1 MSTIDA
7 RKNQLALEGAQ
18 RVLAEL
24 EQDVKSRTAS
34 NQATI
39 SLAEEKR
46 NKANLAMEQAQG
58 NIDKMRVIAPMDGL
72 VALEKNEGSTGGFF
86 FSGMSLPEYREG
98 DQVEPGRTV
107 GQVID
112 PNGMELVA
120 KVGELERNRIK
131 EGQSVDIQLDALP
144 GTMFH
149 GTVKNVAGNN
159 ARRFWDDDTTTKFEV
174 SVTLAS
180 ADPRM
185 RPGLTAHVSI
195 NSDPRKNVL
204 YVPRQ
209 ALFLKDNKRVVYVR
223 SAPRAGRH
231 SVMATIASTPSLR
244 ALRGYQQW
252 LPDLQ
257 LGWQNL
263 LLHRLRSLLTML
275 GMIFGVAAVVSML
288 SIGAGARQKVMAMI
302 EQMGVH
308 NLIVEAK
315 ETTEWQA
322 HQKVRK
328 ISQGLTF
335 QDYRVIRDD
344 VADVIAGTPRKRMTP
359 SKTLPKSQLDP
370 PTIYGVDPV
379 YMNIA
384 GLHILQGRFFTDNE
398 QTGAAPV
405 CVLGAAARSSLF
417 GSADPIGQYVKAN
430 ETWFRVIGVVSP
442 QLSSQTEVA
451 GVPSQDVNN
460 IMYVPLNSAILRLE
474 DNYSDVRDEIDGIYL
489 NIRESADMSSVAQVV
504 RAILDSSHHSA
515 GDFSVIVPAELLA
528 EQRRTERLFNAVMV
542 AIASISLL
550 VGGIGI
556 MNIMLASILERTRE
570 IGVRRAVGARQRD
583 IIRQF
588 VVEAVLISF
597 MGGSFGIAFGF
608 IMSRLIAWLAGWST
622 IVTASSILLAF
633 LVSITVGLVF
643 GIYPA
648 VKAARLDPV
657 EAIRYE

>member
-1 MSTIDA
+1 MSSLSSITPT
-7 RKNQLALEGAQ
+7 
-18 RVLAEL
+18 RVL
-24 EQDVKSRTAS
+24 RTS
-34 NQATI
+34 
-39 SLAEEKR
+39 
-46 NKANLAMEQAQG
+46 
-58 NIDKMRVIAPMDGL
+58 
-72 VALEKNEGSTGGFF
+72 
-86 FSGMSLPEYREG
+86 
-98 DQVEPGRTV
+98 
-107 GQVID
+107 
-112 PNGMELVA
+112 
-120 KVGELERNRIK
+120 
-131 EGQSVDIQLDALP
+131 
-144 GTMFH
+144 
-149 GTVKNVAGNN
+149 
-159 ARRFWDDDTTTKFEV
+159 
-174 SVTLAS
+174 
-180 ADPRM
+180 
-185 RPGLTAHVSI
+185 
-195 NSDPRKNVL
+195 
-204 YVPRQ
+204 
-209 ALFLKDNKRVVYVR
+209 
-223 SAPRAGRH
+223 
-231 SVMATIASTPSLR
+231 
-244 ALRGYQQW
+244 QQW

-257 LGWQNL
+257 LGLQNL
-263 LLHRLRSLLTML
+263 LLHRLRTLLTML

-288 SIGAGARQKVMAMI
+288 SIGAGARQRVMAFI

-315 ETTEWQA
+315 ETMDWQA
-322 HQKVRK
+322 ARKVRQ
-328 ISQGLTF
+328 ISPGLTF

-344 VADVIAGTPRKRMTP
+344 VGDIVAATPRKRMTP
-359 SKTLPKSQLDP
+359 TRTIPKSQQDP
-370 PTIYGVDPV
+370 PTVYGVDPI
-379 YMNIA
+379 YQKIA
-384 GLHILQGRFFTDNE
+384 GLHILEGRFFTDAE
-398 QTGAAPV
+398 ETQGAPV
-405 CVLGAAARSSLF
+405 CVLGAAARSGLF
-417 GSADPIGQYVKAN
+417 GSAAVIGQYIKAN
-430 ETWFRVIGVVSP
+430 EQWFRVVGVASP

-451 GVPSQDVNN
+451 GMPTQDLNN
-460 IMYVPLNSAILRLE
+460 ILYVPLNSAILRLE
-474 DNYSDVRDEIDGIYL
+474 DSYSDRRDEIDGIYL
-489 NIRESADMSSVAQVV
+489 NIRNSADMSSVAQVV

-597 MGGSFGIAFGF
+597 MGGSIGLVFGF